1 MDRTH
6 EIIDELEAL
15 ATTIS
20 NVSSVFIFYFQNK
33 IVFRGYPLLYSGK
46 PPPLYKRHYMMF
58 ILDKKRKIRSFF
70 VT

>member
-15 ATTIS
+15 AATIS

-33 IVFRGYPLLYSGK
+33 IVFRGHPLLYSGK
-46 PPPLYKRHYMMF
+46 PPPPTPIQTPLYDVHTR
-58 ILDKKRKIRSFF
+58 
-70 VT
+70 